1 MADGS
6 GYDNTNSGIV
16 FKPHDDQILS
26 GSGKLNING
35 QETRVV
41 MLFEQV
47 SRDGKRELVLYQRVG
62 PLFPNDRQ
70 DNEKAPQ
77 FSGPCDGPLS
87 HMRIA
92 AWKRSKD
99 GRDFLS
105 LKISERQQQ
114 GGGGGGGGQQGG
126 NGWGGNQQGP
136 QGGGYG
142 NQQGGGYGGG
152 TAHGGQQNHGGQQGY
167 GNQRGGG
174 GGYSDDEIPF

>member
-6 GYDNTNSGIV
+6 GYDNTNSGMV
-16 FKPHDDQILS
+16 FKPHHDQVLS

-35 QETRVV
+35 QDTRIV
-41 MLFEQV
+41 MMYEQV
-47 SRDGKRELVLYQRVG
+47 SRDGQKQLVLYQRIG

-70 DNEKAPQ
+70 ENERSPQ

-87 HMRIA
+87 HMRLA

-99 GRDFLS
+99 GRDYLS

-114 GGGGGGGGQQGG
+114 GGGQQGGG
-126 NGWGGNQQGP
+126 NGWGND
-136 QGGGYG
+136 GGGYG
-142 NQQGGGYGGG
+142 QQGYGGG
-152 TAHGGQQNHGGQQGY
+152 TAHNPQQQPPQQ
-167 GNQRGGG
+167 QRAYG